1 MGSLLLLFFFSVLG
15 SSTCQQAE
23 GLTLF
28 TLENVTL
35 SIEPD
40 GDVERDAS
48 PTLRCRPLV
57 KSSPGTSLVRRYVVL
72 KDNAEVHHGNTSR
85 PDDLLWSIPNARVS
99 DSGKYKCRVFIRDK
113 TAVSNTEKLKVTG
126 LSQPVLLILRNTAQA
141 PIQEGDRVP
150 VSCQAPGETGT
161 FIFYFYDQGQEIHEE
176 QTTSN
181 QVEVELLFNKP
192 GMRDMQCAYMVLM
205 VPDAVKSNH
214 SQAQYV
220 RVREFDFLPVL
231 SVLPDPTKTKIFEGD
246 RINVSCEYR
255 GAIDPLI
262 RVALSNGNQLL
273 DVTQTQAKV
282 SHSLT
287 VFSNHSG
294 EFECSVMKGNV
305 VKKRNSI
312 VKVLEIISTPTLT
325 VNPDVFENDTFHVR
339 CQSDVLAPERVD
351 STDVNYQIRRI
362 EGQTSYKE
370 KVFRDL
376 VHTAGSRTY
385 TCTVTARNIVKHSPA
400 LVVQIKALASEPQI
414 WAVGRVVVGRPF
426 QVRCHSARGSLPITH
441 TLQRNKAPVG
451 TVTITRPGQLALF
464 NVTIQRAGEIHD
476 YSCSSQ
482 NNRHV
487 LPVVGK
493 HLNISVVVPLSDP
506 RLSVLPALSDILEG
520 VDLILICS
528 AEGSPPI
535 TFRWYRDDS
544 AKSLHSST
552 SADITDSHVIHGVDK
567 QASGAYYCEA
577 VNYDNVNIRS
587 QKVIVEVKTATWK
600 KGLIVASCLLMVA
613 LVVLLCVLRF
623 RAKRGKRDTAAELSV
638 KPSSPKPDD
647 SLTVS
652 LTHDTEVYDATTVRV
667 DGAGT
672 SVWSER
678 SAHPGSDEES
688 SAVSSEPDVEYT
700 EVVHPRPMDPAR
712 VPLRKGTDTV
722 YSELQNSPTG
732 LGDLDHHDYGSVE
745 YASLNTEQPEL
756 NHNQPQLNHHD
767 LPVPVD

>member
-1 MGSLLLLFFFSVLG
+1 MGSLFLLFFFAVLG

-28 TLENVTL
+28 TLEKVTL

-40 GDVERDAS
+40 GAVGRDAS

-57 KSSPGTSLVRRYVVL
+57 KSSPGTSLVRRYVVF
-72 KDNAEVHHGNTSR
+72 KDNVELHRWNSSR
-85 PDDLLWSIPNARVS
+85 ADDLLWRIPNARVS
-99 DSGKYKCRVFIRDK
+99 DGGKYMCQVSIQDK
-113 TAVSNTEKLKVTG
+113 TAVSNTERLKVTG
-126 LSQPVLLILRNTAQA
+126 LSQPVLLILRNTAQV
-141 PIQEGDRVP
+141 PVQEGDRVP
-150 VSCQAPGETGT
+150 VSCRAPGETGT
-161 FIFYFYDQGQEIHEE
+161 FIFYFYDQGEEIHEV
-176 QTTSN
+176 QSTSN
-181 QVEVELLFNKP
+181 QVEVELLFSNP
-192 GMRDMQCAYMVLM
+192 GVRDMQCAYMVLM
-205 VPDAVKSNH
+205 VPDSVKSNH
-214 SQAQYV
+214 SQAESV
-220 RVREFDFLPVL
+220 RVQEFDLLPVL
-231 SVLPDPTKTKIFEGD
+231 SVLPDPAKTKIFEGD

-255 GAIDPLI
+255 RAIDPLV

-282 SHSLT
+282 SHGLT

-294 EFECSVMKGNV
+294 EFECSVVKVNV
-305 VKKRNSI
+305 VKKTNST

-339 CQSDVLAPERVD
+339 CQSDILAPERVD
-351 STDVNYQIRRI
+351 SADVKYQIHRN
-362 EGQTSYKE
+362 EGHTSYNDR
-370 KVFRDL
+370 VFGDL
-376 VHTAGSRTY
+376 VRTTGSRTY
-385 TCTVTARNIVKHSPA
+385 TCTVTAGNIVKHSPA

-414 WAVGRVVVGRPF
+414 RAVGRVVVGRPF
-426 QVRCHSARGSLPITH
+426 QVGCHSDRGSLPITH
-441 TLQRNKAPVG
+441 TLLRNRVPVG
-451 TVTITRPGQLALF
+451 TVTVTRPGHQALF
-464 NVTIQRAGEIHD
+464 NLTIQRAGEIQD
-476 YSCSSQ
+476 YGCSSR
-482 NNRHV
+482 NNRQA
-487 LPVVGK
+487 VVGK

-506 RLSVLPALSDILEG
+506 GLSVLPALSDILEG

-535 TFRWYRDDS
+535 TFRWYRDD
-544 AKSLHSST
+544 AATSLHSST
-552 SADITDSHVIHGVDK
+552 SATVTASHVIHGVDK
-567 QASGAYYCEA
+567 GASGAYYCEA
-577 VNYDNVNIRS
+577 INYANVNVRS

-600 KGLIVASCLLMVA
+600 KVLIVASCLITVA
-613 LVVLLCVLRF
+613 VVVLLCVLRF
-623 RAKRGKRDTAAELSV
+623 RAKR
-638 KPSSPKPDD
+638 
-647 SLTVS
+647 
-652 LTHDTEVYDATTVRV
+652 VRV

-678 SAHPGSDEES
+678 SAHPGNDEES

-732 LGDLDHHDYGSVE
+732 LGDLDPHDYGSVE

-756 NHNQPQLNHHD
+756 NHDQPQLNHHD